1 MYIVYRYQFIE
12 EIYLSPVQILQ
23 EVQIKLEEAERKREK
38 LEKANQSLELLTKN
52 QEEAIAKK
60 DKASAVGLRIYILF
74 ILF

>member
-1 MYIVYRYQFIE
+1 M
-12 EIYLSPVQILQ
+12 Q

-60 DKASAVGLRIYILF
+60 DKASAVGLRILF
-74 ILF
+74 YLFCFNSFVYLAC